1 MVHELQYILGRMNPQ
16 PHRSSSHAVFQLR
29 LHIVLVT
36 KYRRKTLSPELLDY
50 LRQAFGE
57 VLGEWRCE
65 LLEFGGEADH
75 VHLLADIH
83 PALNISTLINNL
95 KTASARRCGARFRE
109 HLAGFYKKPAFW
121 HRAYF
126 VSSVGG
132 VTLDVVKRYLQNQG
146 TTDKPG
152 RRPKSLEALAGRESL
167 VR

>member
-1 MVHELQYILGRMNPQ
+1 M
-16 PHRSSSHAVFQLR
+16 F
-29 LHIVLVT
+29 LVT
-36 KYRRKTLSPELLDY
+36 KYRRNTLSPELLEY
-50 LRQAFGE
+50 LRGAFAE
-57 VLGEWRCE
+57 VLAEWRCE

-95 KTASARRCGARFRE
+95 KTATARRCGARLRE

-132 VTLDVVKRYLQNQG
+132 VSLEVVKQYVHSQG

-152 RRPKSLEALAGRESL
+152 RRPKTKAS
-167 VR
+167 

>member
-1 MVHELQYILGRMNPQ
+1 MLQCMLGDMNMQ
-16 PHRSSSHAVFQLR
+16 PHQSSSHAVFSLK
-29 LHIVLVT
+29 LYIVLVT
-36 KYRRKTLSPELLDY
+36 KYRREMLSQELLEY

-57 VLGEWRCE
+57 ILADWRCE

-75 VHLLADIH
+75 VHLLVDIH
-83 PALNISTLINNL
+83 PALNISSLINNL

-109 HLAGFYKKPAFW
+109 HLSGFYKKPAFW

-132 VTLDVVKRYLQNQG
+132 VTLDVVKQYVQNQG

-152 RRPKSLEALAGRESL
+152 RRPNPVKPLLA
-167 VR
+167 

>member
-1 MVHELQYILGRMNPQ
+1 MKLQAHQ
-16 PHRSSSHAVFQLR
+16 SSSHAVYQLR

-36 KYRRKTLSPELLDY
+36 KYRRKTLSPELLEY

-57 VLGEWRCE
+57 VLSQWRCA

-95 KTASARRCGARFRE
+95 KTASARRCGARYRE
-109 HLAGFYKKPAFW
+109 HLAGFYRKPAFW

-126 VSSVGG
+126 VCSVGG
-132 VTLDVVKRYLQNQG
+132 VTLDVVKQYVQNQG

-152 RRPKSLEALAGRESL
+152 RRPKPVETLAGHESL